1 VEAGITFIGP
11 DSATTRRLGDKVAA
25 KRIAEQAD
33 VPQRRTARSDASNE
47 VVLRVDS
54 AFAGALMN
62 SNTDVQ
68 LVPDW
73 LDRFPFNAMA

>member
-1 VEAGITFIGP
+1 M
-11 DSATTRRLGDKVAA
+11 RRPLSRLRPGVSI
-25 KRIAEQAD
+25 RLPIENLEQAD